1 MIDFK
6 PQTLLQSVSALFIFL
21 LCCLAQPDPIGVSAE
36 SLKSCEDEGKREEKG
51 EEEVLPVFTFQKFW
65 FKHA

>member
-51 EEEVLPVFTFQKFW
+51 GRGGSSRFHLPEILV
-65 FKHA
+65 